1 MNTINEEQKQPEI
14 TPYKEGLKS
23 FEEKDAIF
31 FFGREKEQKEILSHF
46 KASRLTVL
54 YGDSGVGKTSLL
66 QAGIVSYFKKL
77 ARQNQNRNKT
87 QNRSPRVAISV
98 LNLEHCYRQLAKNQ
112 QNNKPQQNLEEALL
126 YKIIEAVKE
135 CNQEESE
142 TLDDLENGP
151 SLNFI
156 EKLEALADK
165 VEGELFIILDQ
176 FEEYFRQENNYD
188 KGNFKEN
195 FTRCMEIYGFPVHFL
210 ISIRS
215 DQLYRLEKEFKE
227 QIPTILDNCVIL
239 ESLTEESAEKAI
251 EKPIER
257 YDFIQHII
265 HYPLTILSGKQ
276 YQGKSSFLEND
287 LMNYFN
293 FNKDKLL
300 INEVYCVSD
309 NNIKEITTS
318 LEQLNKESK
327 KSIIIFKDF
336 YKYMNSDKNEHLNKL
351 LEMIKNRKSQSKIN
365 VVIEIQNKQQLEKL
379 EEYYKKLE
387 PKLNQEN
394 QGYFELSKNS
404 IKYEKNGS
412 DDFDPTKI
420 QLEADIEFLRGE
432 FSRKIDQ
439 DLAPK
444 IREIIKTKPI
454 IQNITNFLNESYDS
468 TQSKMQKGINDQI
481 TRKKIENLIKIDP
494 IINNDDVDEII
505 KVLYVFN
512 NVFDVF
518 GNSNEIIKNINN
530 LTNTKKIVAD
540 LMQLCVENKS
550 QINRNKIEEIMTN
563 NIKEI
568 MSNKILIN
576 LKHDYEEKVLFV
588 NQYQSVFENLITE
601 NIVKI
606 LYQGNKIPSPYLQ
619 LIMYT
624 WWKNGKNYDNKK
636 HSKDTEQNQK
646 SNNQQIRINLCL
658 GTLLESS
665 FEIQLNKD
673 TTSKNLKKQDKH
685 EKKVKIKIDS
695 LSKILKEIW
704 ANYSAEIAKN
714 NLREETDNKALEE
727 IIQRQ
732 LQLLV
737 KKSVQG
743 ILEEYLKEV
752 IDEAGY
758 QLNNGDSEA
767 KSEQNKSGADLTKFT
782 TREEVYRFTHHLYA
796 ISRKQKEGK
805 EEPILNYIN
814 EETQTLKLPLPP
826 LETKRVHRYLDY
838 CTEKRIL
845 QPVAVGSPPSIYYE
859 IFFDALIPA
868 IETYQQEHL
877 DYLLCFQKHQELKV
891 KSLACLRKNKGE
903 IAALLAKESYDYRNN
918 KLAEIETYKIDSKD
932 NEEIKN
938 LLISEAKV
946 DECLREVL
954 KSPNFNSSCLE
965 LEEKGDWVDN
975 RQSLQKCL
983 RDFRQVIFSP
993 DGSFLVASNQNGNL
1007 GFCYLLRKDSKD
1019 SKDSLEFKPEVNGLK
1034 SINEKPAHDPKKIR
1048 EGLFIDIAMTFINN
1062 DRFISVARD
1071 GEIKLWK
1078 IENSSNIELSRKL
1091 TEEKVTET
1099 FVSVAFN
1106 KKKHLLAVGSWEGNI
1121 WLGNIQ
1127 DLNKHSV
1134 FDKLPF
1140 CHDKT

>member
-404 IKYEKNGS
+404 IKY
-412 DDFDPTKI
+412 
-420 QLEADIEFLRGE
+420 
-432 FSRKIDQ
+432 
-439 DLAPK
+439 
-444 IREIIKTKPI
+444 
-454 IQNITNFLNESYDS
+454 
-468 TQSKMQKGINDQI
+468 
-481 TRKKIENLIKIDP
+481 
-494 IINNDDVDEII
+494 
-505 KVLYVFN
+505 
-512 NVFDVF
+512 
-518 GNSNEIIKNINN
+518 
-530 LTNTKKIVAD
+530 
-540 LMQLCVENKS
+540 
-550 QINRNKIEEIMTN
+550 
-563 NIKEI
+563 
-568 MSNKILIN
+568 
-576 LKHDYEEKVLFV
+576 
-588 NQYQSVFENLITE
+588 
-601 NIVKI
+601 
-606 LYQGNKIPSPYLQ
+606 
-619 LIMYT
+619 
-624 WWKNGKNYDNKK
+624 
-636 HSKDTEQNQK
+636 
-646 SNNQQIRINLCL
+646 
-658 GTLLESS
+658 
-665 FEIQLNKD
+665 
-673 TTSKNLKKQDKH
+673 
-685 EKKVKIKIDS
+685 
-695 LSKILKEIW
+695 
-704 ANYSAEIAKN
+704 
-714 NLREETDNKALEE
+714 
-727 IIQRQ
+727 
-732 LQLLV
+732 
-737 KKSVQG
+737 
-743 ILEEYLKEV
+743 
-752 IDEAGY
+752 
-758 QLNNGDSEA
+758 
-767 KSEQNKSGADLTKFT
+767 
-782 TREEVYRFTHHLYA
+782 
-796 ISRKQKEGK
+796 
-805 EEPILNYIN
+805 
-814 EETQTLKLPLPP
+814 
-826 LETKRVHRYLDY
+826 
-838 CTEKRIL
+838 
-845 QPVAVGSPPSIYYE
+845 
-859 IFFDALIPA
+859 
-868 IETYQQEHL
+868 
-877 DYLLCFQKHQELKV
+877 
-891 KSLACLRKNKGE
+891 
-903 IAALLAKESYDYRNN
+903 
-918 KLAEIETYKIDSKD
+918 
-932 NEEIKN
+932 
-938 LLISEAKV
+938 
-946 DECLREVL
+946 
-954 KSPNFNSSCLE
+954 
-965 LEEKGDWVDN
+965 
-975 RQSLQKCL
+975 
-983 RDFRQVIFSP
+983 
-993 DGSFLVASNQNGNL
+993 
-1007 GFCYLLRKDSKD
+1007 
-1019 SKDSLEFKPEVNGLK
+1019 
-1034 SINEKPAHDPKKIR
+1034 
-1048 EGLFIDIAMTFINN
+1048 
-1062 DRFISVARD
+1062 
-1071 GEIKLWK
+1071 
-1078 IENSSNIELSRKL
+1078 
-1091 TEEKVTET
+1091 
-1099 FVSVAFN
+1099 
-1106 KKKHLLAVGSWEGNI
+1106 
-1121 WLGNIQ
+1121 
-1127 DLNKHSV
+1127 
-1134 FDKLPF
+1134 
-1140 CHDKT
+1140 